1 MADTDLTPQPF
12 DLSKARVCAILNGG
26 SGKQKSDDLAA
37 LLDRELGPYCGTWDL
52 RQTKRGRDIPVIA
65 RQAVQ
70 RGFDLIVAAGGDGT
84 QAAVAG
90 ALAEKDVLMGV
101 IPGGTF
107 NYFARDLGV
116 GETPEQ
122 AIATLRNARLQSIS
136 VGRIGRTVFLN
147 NVSFGAYPQ
156 ILKTRE
162 SIYRRWGR
170 SRVAA
175 YWSVL
180 KTLVNLRNP
189 MSVSLNTPQGTKT
202 HRSTLIFVAKSAYQ
216 LDNFG
221 LAGAEAVRAGH
232 FAVFIARAS
241 RPAPLIM
248 AAVRLA
254 VGKSRDDDFDM
265 IIADEMVIET
275 TPARQLV
282 AHDGEKTKMRGPFD
296 LQVLK
301 GGLTVL
307 VPVESETA
315 RGSAVTDPPKDD
327 PDAPA

>member
-1 MADTDLTPQPF
+1 MPDTDLPPQPF
-12 DLSKARVCAILNGG
+12 DLSTARVCAILNAG

-37 LLDRELGPYCGTWDL
+37 LLDRELGPHCGTWEL
-52 RQTKRGRDIPVIA
+52 QRTKRGSDIPAIA
-65 RQAVQ
+65 RKAVQ
-70 RGFDLIVAAGGDGT
+70 RGFDLIIAAGGDGT

-122 AIATLRNARLQSIS
+122 AIATLRDARQQSVS
-136 VGRIGRTVFLN
+136 VGRIGKTVFLN

-180 KTLVNLRNP
+180 KTLVNLRHP
-189 MSVSLNTPQGTKT
+189 MSVTVNTPHGTET
-202 HRSTLIFVAKSAYQ
+202 HQSTLIFVAKSGYQ
-216 LDNFG
+216 LDTFG
-221 LAGAEAVRAGH
+221 LAGADEVRAGH

-241 RPAPLIM
+241 RPASLIM
-248 AAVRLA
+248 AAARLA
-254 VGKSRDDDFDM
+254 MGKSRDDDFDM

-282 AHDGEKTKMRGPFD
+282 AHDGEKTRMRGPFD
-296 LQVLK
+296 LKVLK
-301 GGLTVL
+301 DGLTVL

-315 RGSAVTDPPKDD
+315 RGPAVTDLPKDD